1 MAEKRDIASNKEA
14 YDYLIK
20 AEIFANLH
28 ATLFERVSS
37 HLKYIENPA
46 HAVLGPS
53 ASFMPYA
60 SHPEWLTETFSKGGL
75 ILVDYN
81 QELLDRAGK
90 ALETISSGL
99 LKNSALIEHN
109 LKSGIPLETESADC
123 IEATLTLHHVA
134 PYRHQLY
141 ELAEDLHRSLKEG
154 GMLFWGDGFVDMR
167 YTEDLLVDL
176 ANSLSVSEGRHINLV
191 DMRDPDYPMMIG
203 SNGRY
208 HDITECDRE
217 DYKFAHAYVGSE
229 GIVHHNPPTDVVSYP
244 LVNVL
249 RPAHVE
255 HHIKPIRDFYT
266 AHIPMIQSL
275 YRFGA
280 DHKMIGK
287 ILEAQAKEMNYALR
301 GLVEFY
307 SSKELMVDCLEKV
320 GFKDIK
326 VIDTSEGL
334 VPEYARIGAIVAYK
348 R

>member
-1 MAEKRDIASNKEA
+1 MSEKRDIASNREA

-20 AEIFANLH
+20 AEIFARLH
-28 ATLFERVSS
+28 ETLFERVSS
-37 HLKYIENPA
+37 HLKDVENPV

-60 SHPEWLTETFSKGGL
+60 AHPEWLRETFSDGKL

-81 QELLDRAGK
+81 RDLLDRVGK
-90 ALETISSGL
+90 TLESISPEL
-99 LKNSALIEHN
+99 LENSVLIEHN
-109 LKSGIPLETESADC
+109 LKSGVPLETESVDC

-154 GMLFWGDGFVDMR
+154 GMLFWGDGFVDMS
-167 YTEDLLVDL
+167 YTEELIVEEAKKL
-176 ANSLSVSEGRHINLV
+176 SLSLGKPINLV
-191 DMRDPDYPMMIG
+191 DMRDPEYPMMIG
-203 SNGRY
+203 SDGVN
-208 HDITECDRE
+208 HDISRCDAE

-229 GIVHHNPPTDVVSYP
+229 GIVHHNPPTEVVSHP

-249 RPAHVE
+249 RPDHVK
-255 HHIKPIRDFYT
+255 HHVKPIKDFYT
-266 AHIPMIQSL
+266 THIPMIQSL

-280 DHKMIGK
+280 SHKMIGK
-287 ILEAQAKEMNYALR
+287 ILEAQAKEMDYAVR

-307 SSKELMVDCLEKV
+307 SSKELMIDCLDKA
-320 GFKDIK
+320 GFRDIK
-326 VIDTSEGL
+326 VLDTSEGI
-334 VPEYARIGAIVAYK
+334 VPDYARIGAIVAYK